1 MSDQVSIANK
11 QREYFPSLDGL
22 RFLSILFVVLH
33 HLDTFTGNFIKD
45 NVSYPWVG
53 EVGYFSIQF
62 FFVGS
67 GFLITYFLLTELD
80 QTGSISLR
88 KYFLRRILRIWP
100 GYYLLLAMA
109 FVAYLIFP
117 LMSIPGVSENYY
129 QDTLFSSS
137 VLCFGF
143 FLPHIPTF
151 FSPSPPYI
159 HQTYTIGIEEQFYL
173 VWGMIF
179 LFFRLHHKRLIFFL
193 AISVALLELWHYSYH
208 SLYGRPVS
216 GTSLSYL
223 SGAVTYM
230 KYSRITTFA
239 IGAFF
244 AYAYIKKASWLR
256 IYSMRSLQLYF
267 YAFLMIIVVVGIR
280 KLPWSDELISFVMI
294 SLFFFS
300 ARSSFRFLR
309 FSQPFLVYL
318 GKISYGIYLFHM
330 FAIVLAC
337 KLVSIFF
344 SASSFPVFLLLAFL
358 SVGFSILFGWLSYHL
373 VEKKFLN
380 VKQKFYGGD
389 SIEK

>member
-151 FSPSPPYI
+151 FFS
-159 HQTYTIGIEEQFYL
+159 F
-173 VWGMIF
+173 
-179 LFFRLHHKRLIFFL
+179 
-193 AISVALLELWHYSYH
+193 A
-208 SLYGRPVS
+208 SLYPS
-216 GTSLSYL
+216 N
-223 SGAVTYM
+223 
-230 KYSRITTFA
+230 
-239 IGAFF
+239 
-244 AYAYIKKASWLR
+244 
-256 IYSMRSLQLYF
+256 IYHRY
-267 YAFLMIIVVVGIR
+267 
-280 KLPWSDELISFVMI
+280 
-294 SLFFFS
+294 
-300 ARSSFRFLR
+300 
-309 FSQPFLVYL
+309 
-318 GKISYGIYLFHM
+318 
-330 FAIVLAC
+330 
-337 KLVSIFF
+337 
-344 SASSFPVFLLLAFL
+344 
-358 SVGFSILFGWLSYHL
+358 
-373 VEKKFLN
+373 
-380 VKQKFYGGD
+380 
-389 SIEK
+389 